1 MSTDHAIQVRGIK
14 VQVVRKAIKN
24 LHLGVYP
31 PNGRVRVAAPMAVSN
46 DAVRLA
52 VIGKLG
58 WIGRQRRKFLKQPRQ
73 SKREMVS
80 GESHYFMGRRYRL
93 RVIEFE
99 GSAAQGVKKRPAIIE
114 LNVRAG
120 AGTSSREAVLGA
132 WYREKLRE
140 VAGPL
145 IEKWQRKLCVEA
157 ADWGI
162 KRMKTKWGACNA
174 ESRRV
179 WLNLEL
185 VKSPPECIEYIVVHE
200 LAHLVARRHDERFF
214 ALMDRHLPG
223 WRALRELLN
232 SAPLAH
238 VVWPC

>member
-31 PNGRVRVAAPMAVSN
+31 PNGRVRVAAPKAISN
-46 DAVRLA
+46 DAIRLA

-58 WIGRQRRKFLKQPRQ
+58 WIGRQRRKFLGQPRQ
-73 SKREMVS
+73 SKRELVS
-80 GESHYFMGRRYRL
+80 GESHYFLGRRYRL
-93 RVIEFE
+93 RVVEFE

-120 AGTSSREAVLGA
+120 AGTSSREAVLDG
-132 WYREKLRE
+132 WYREQLRE
-140 VAGPL
+140 VADAL
-145 IEKWQRKLCVEA
+145 MEKWQRKLGVEA
-157 ADWGI
+157 AEWGI

-174 ESRRV
+174 QARRV

-185 VKSPPECIEYIVVHE
+185 VKSPPECIEYIVLHE
-200 LAHLVARRHDERFF
+200 LLHLIARRHDDRFF
-214 ALMDRHLPG
+214 ALIEKHMPG
-223 WRALRELLN
+223 WQGRRELLN
-232 SAPLAH
+232 SMPLPH
-238 VVWPC
+238 VTWAC